1 MSQKT
6 PIMGSIM
13 KVIACTPNKNFD
25 ENDYSKRVIEPT
37 KSLRKLYEELGETE
51 PSKDQIV
58 WALSTLKDILV
69 AKLVEKKEID
79 ERFEELKKN
88 YNLSQII

>member
-1 MSQKT
+1 MNQKT

-25 ENDYSKRVIEPT
+25 ENDYNQRVIEPT
-37 KSLRKLYEELGETE
+37 KILRKLYEELGDTE
-51 PSKDQIV
+51 PSKDQMS

-79 ERFEELKKN
+79 ERLEELKKD
-88 YNLSQII
+88 YNLSQRV